1 MLNNRSIESKI
12 TSYLA
17 GECTTPEKLAID
29 GLIQSDEQYRDIY
42 NELKQIWDTPV
53 LQPVT
58 DTYNIDEAWSHINR
72 YIQENPLS
80 VVHTSE
86 ARRPIGIR
94 ILKYAAGIAAVL
106 VLAFAVSL
114 ITRDNQQVLKSI
126 ASGRSVS
133 SPVVLSDG
141 SHIVLNS
148 GSEVK
153 FPEKFGSHSREVYF
167 WGEAFFEI
175 ASDPTRP
182 FVIET
187 GDARIKV
194 LGTSFNVKAYPGAG
208 ITEVVVNTG
217 TVLFYYVDKDDN
229 ILDQVILHK
238 GDKGTYDRTTH
249 KLAKMLNTD
258 LNVTSWKTNI
268 LVFNATSLDEVMK
281 VVGRKYGVNFHMED
295 TGLSHLKLTATFDNE
310 SLDSVLEVLS
320 LVHKLQFTHNGKDYL
335 VKKVTG

>member
-1 MLNNRSIESKI
+1 MLINRSIGSQI

-17 GECTTPEKLAID
+17 GECTPSEKLAID
-29 GLIQSDEQYRDIY
+29 GLIQADEQYRNTY

-58 DTYNIDEAWSHINR
+58 DSYNLDEAWVAVNRHIS
-72 YIQENPLS
+72 ETPLS
-80 VVHTSE
+80 VVHQSE
-86 ARRPIGIR
+86 IKRPLVLR
-94 ILKYAAGIAAVL
+94 VLKYAASLAAIFL
-106 VLAFAVSL
+106 LAFAVFQL
-114 ITRDNQQVLKSI
+114 TRSSQKEI
-126 ASGRSVS
+126 KIFASGTAVS
-133 SPVVLSDG
+133 SPLALSDG
-141 SHIVLNS
+141 SHIVLNT

-153 FPEKFGSHSREVYF
+153 FPEKFGSHNREVYF

-229 ILDQVILHK
+229 ILGQVILHK
-238 GDKGTYDRTTH
+238 GDKGTYNRTTH
-249 KLAKMLNTD
+249 KLARMLNND

-281 VVGRKYGVNFHMED
+281 VVGRKYGVNFRMDNSE
-295 TGLSHLKLTATFDNE
+295 LSRLKLTATFDNE